1 MGWEWKRSEEGEREC
16 DRGEGGGARNRSNPD
31 EDVVSGTEPRFSIN
45 HMATQ

>member
-1 MGWEWKRSEEGEREC
+1 MKRERGSVTG
-16 DRGEGGGARNRSNPD
+16 GEGGGARNRSNPD